1 MKINYTYL
9 NVQKSVFA
17 DSLMSTY
24 DRKALG
30 IAYGD
35 DAPYISNFITWP
47 DATLE
52 THLSQPR
59 FNEIIH
65 HYITQNN
72 ILPVLILWCNKK
84 PNEFKWLINLI
95 ENCPYLETVNIFCKP
110 PLTKEE
116 VQKNCIGDV
125 FTSHEFWNEVRMGG
139 FNPYDG
145 FGNYHDGV
153 QEITSPDIWK
163 EPEAIY
169 PYICWYN
176 K

>member
-9 NVQKSVFA
+9 NVHKSAYA
-17 DSLMSTY
+17 DSLMSTCHC
-24 DRKALG
+24 KAVG

-35 DAPYISNFITWP
+35 DAPHISNFFIWP
-47 DATLE
+47 DATSE
-52 THLSQPR
+52 MHPSQPQ
-59 FNEIIH
+59 FNGIIH

-72 ILPVLILWCNKK
+72 LLPVLVLWCNKK
-84 PNEFKWLINLI
+84 PNEFKWLISLI
-95 ENCPYLETVNIFCKP
+95 ENCPYLRAVSIFCKP
-110 PLTKEE
+110 PLTLEE
-116 VQKNCIGDV
+116 VQKNCTGTV
-125 FTSHEFWNEVRMGG
+125 FTSHEFWKDVHRGYLT
-139 FNPYDG
+139 PYDG

-153 QEITSPDIWK
+153 QEITSPDIWE